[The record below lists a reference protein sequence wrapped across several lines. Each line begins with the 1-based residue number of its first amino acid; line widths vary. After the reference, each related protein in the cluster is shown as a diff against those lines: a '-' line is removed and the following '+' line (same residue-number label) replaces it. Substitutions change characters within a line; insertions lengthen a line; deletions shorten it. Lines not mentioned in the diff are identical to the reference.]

1 MLLGNPKKRFA
12 GTGETAVLSW
22 EQFSNPFPLLPR
34 RKNGEK
40 WKSNDGFLGV
50 KICFQVFGF
59 RHCQFCKSEIRILNP
74 LNPDFL
80 FERALGRNWVSKDWI
95 ASCPISR
102 IRGPFLPGLACAQT
116 PATQLG
122 YSRSC
127 TKRCKKGFCSSDLAL
142 ELVVSRLCVNLPF
155 FNKEIFV

>member
-1 MLLGNPKKRFA
+1 M
-12 GTGETAVLSW
+12 
-22 EQFSNPFPLLPR
+22 
-34 RKNGEK
+34 
-40 WKSNDGFLGV
+40 
-50 KICFQVFGF
+50 
-59 RHCQFCKSEIRILNP
+59 
-74 LNPDFL
+74 
-80 FERALGRNWVSKDWI
+80 SKDWI
-95 ASCPISR
+95 ASYLVSR

-155 FNKEIFV
+155 FLQRNFCLGCVQTPQRPHEKRKKKIGEIDVTSLSPIFFEGRGHLSLREHVLLFYIRIPECKISLASFV